1 MCGIAAIY
9 NYQSDAPVDRAEMRR
24 MLDRMK
30 LRGPDGEGEWYS
42 ASGAVGLGHKRLAI
56 IDLSDAG
63 AQPMHSADGQVSVS
77 FNGEIYNY
85 QALRAELQAGG
96 CQFRSS
102 SDTEVLLHL
111 YQRDGAAMVHRL
123 RGMFAFAIW
132 DQRNRGVLLARDHLG
147 IKPLYYSIDG
157 KTVRAASQIKALL
170 ATGAI
175 DREPNPAG
183 HAGFFL
189 WGHVPEP
196 HTLYKRIKA
205 LPAGSTLWID
215 RKGPGEPKIYCDVA
229 RVFADA
235 ERDAVAGPN
244 GLTTPGALREQV
256 REALLDSVRHH
267 LVADVPV
274 GVFLSG
280 GLDSTT
286 LAALATETGGDLRS
300 VTLGFE
306 EFRGTPQDETELAE
320 LVAKKY
326 GTRHQ
331 TVWIKRET
339 FCENFARLLDA
350 MDSPSIDGVNSFFI
364 SAAAQQAG
372 LKVVMSGVG
381 ADELFG
387 GYSSFREIPR
397 LVGMG
402 GAFRPVPTFNRLV
415 RWMTAPVV
423 GRVTSPKYASVL
435 EYGGSYEA
443 AYFLRHSLFLPW
455 ELDEVLEPK
464 FVAEGRAALD
474 LLPRDGQTAGNQ
486 NPHLKVSALET
497 RWYLRN
503 QLLRD
508 SDWASMNHSL
518 EVRTPFTDIELVR
531 RIAPL
536 IATTARLT
544 KQDMAAAARP
554 ELPRAI
560 LDRPKTGFLIP
571 VREWLAAGQPTVNG
585 AAHSAT
591 GAPNAATGSDRRLR
605 GWSKLVYQHFTS

>member
-1 MCGIAAIY
+1 M
-9 NYQSDAPVDRAEMRR
+9 PVDRAEMRR

-30 LRGPDGEGEWYS
+30 LRGPDGEGQWYS
-42 ASGAVGLGHKRLAI
+42 ANGAIGLGHKRLAI
-56 IDLSDAG
+56 IDLSESG
-63 AQPMHSADGQVSVS
+63 AQPMHSLDGRLVIS

-85 QALRAELQAGG
+85 MALRAELQAGG
-96 CQFRSS
+96 CQFRST
-102 SDTEVLLHL
+102 SDTEILLHL

-123 RGMFAFAIW
+123 RGMFAFALW
-132 DQRNRGVLLARDHLG
+132 DERKRGVLLARDHLG
-147 IKPLYYSIDG
+147 IKPLYYSFNG
-157 KTVRAASQIKALL
+157 ATVRAASQIKALL

-175 DREPNPAG
+175 DREPDPAG
-183 HAGFFL
+183 HTGFFL

-215 RKGPGEPKIYCDVA
+215 QNGPGAPKIYCDVTS
-229 RVFADA
+229 VFADA
-235 ERDAVAGPN
+235 ERDADRNASGN
-244 GLTTPGALREQV
+244 PGMLREQV

-286 LAALATETGGDLRS
+286 LAALATETGGNLRS

-306 EFRGTPQDETELAE
+306 EFRGTPQDETKLAE
-320 LVAKKY
+320 MVAKKY
-326 GTRHQ
+326 GTHHQ
-331 TVWIKRET
+331 TVWIKREA
-339 FCENFARLLDA
+339 FCENFAQLMDA
-350 MDSPSIDGVNSFFI
+350 MDSPTIDGVNSFFI
-364 SAAAQQAG
+364 SAAARQAG

-397 LVGMG
+397 LVGIG
-402 GAFRPVPTFNRLV
+402 GVFRAVPAFSRLV
-415 RWMTAPVV
+415 RGVTAPLI
-423 GRVTSPKYASVL
+423 GRMTSPKYASVL
-435 EYGGSYEA
+435 EYSGSYES

-455 ELDEVLEPK
+455 ELDQILKPK
-464 FVAEGRAALD
+464 FVAEGMAALD
-474 LLPRDGQTAGNQ
+474 VMPMDGETAGNRSPQ
-486 NPHLKVSALET
+486 LKVSALET

-508 SDWASMNHSL
+508 TDWASMSHSL
-518 EVRTPFTDIELVR
+518 EVRAPFTDIELIR

-536 IATTARLT
+536 IAASPRLT

-560 LDRPKTGFLIP
+560 LERPKTGFLIP
-571 VREWLAAGQPTVNG
+571 VQDWLASGKP
-585 AAHSAT
+585 SADGT
-591 GAPNAATGSDRRLR
+591 EVSSPGGRNAAAGSDRRLR
-605 GWSKLVYQHFTS
+605 GWSKLVYQHFAS